1 MLRSLGLSHYLECH
15 DRSMIMDYKN
25 FTDEQ
30 LDEAR
35 QAILVEQE
43 RRANLAQI
51 PATIQELAT
60 KYTEGGGDREEL
72 IKAVGDSEQ

>member
-1 MLRSLGLSHYLECH
+1 
-15 DRSMIMDYKN
+15 MDYKS

-35 QAILVEQE
+35 QAILTEQE
-43 RRANLAQI
+43 RRANLEQI

-60 KYTEGGGDREEL
+60 KYTDGGGDREEL
-72 IKAVGDSEQ
+72 LKAVGESE

>member
-1 MLRSLGLSHYLECH
+1 
-15 DRSMIMDYKN
+15 MDYKKL
-25 FTDEQ
+25 TDEE

-35 QAILVEQE
+35 QEILMEQE

-51 PATIQELAT
+51 PATIQELAD
-60 KYTEGGGDREEL
+60 KYTEGGGSRDEL

>member
-1 MLRSLGLSHYLECH
+1 
-15 DRSMIMDYKN
+15 MDYKSL
-25 FTDEQ
+25 TDGQ

-35 QAILVEQE
+35 QAILIEQE

-72 IKAVGDSEQ
+72 LKAVGDSEQ

>member
-1 MLRSLGLSHYLECH
+1 
-15 DRSMIMDYKN
+15 MDYKSL
-25 FTDEQ
+25 TDEQ

-35 QAILVEQE
+35 QAILIEQE

-60 KYTEGGGDREEL
+60 KYTDGGGDREEL
-72 IKAVGDSEQ
+72 IKAVGDSE

>member
-1 MLRSLGLSHYLECH
+1 
-15 DRSMIMDYKN
+15 MDY
-25 FTDEQ
+25 TQLSDEQ

-51 PATIQELAT
+51 PATIQELAD
-60 KYTEGGGDREEL
+60 KYAEGGGNREEL
-72 IKAVGDSEQ
+72 LRAVNDSE

>member
-1 MLRSLGLSHYLECH
+1 
-15 DRSMIMDYKN
+15 MDYKTL
-25 FTDEQ
+25 TDEQ

-60 KYTEGGGDREEL
+60 KYTEGGGDPTALEQA
-72 IKAVGDSEQ
+72 IKATE

>member
-1 MLRSLGLSHYLECH
+1 
-15 DRSMIMDYKN
+15 MDYKSL
-25 FTDEQ
+25 TDEQ

-35 QAILVEQE
+35 QAILIEQE

-60 KYTEGGGDREEL
+60 KYAEGGGDRDEL
-72 IKAVGDSEQ
+72 IKAVGEHEQ